1 MQIRKWSFL
10 SRVMVST
17 VGATLLAT
25 LSTGCKAAP
34 APSTS
39 GAAVQAAQSS
49 SGTQAGYKS
58 ISMPNGGHVYL
69 GALAGQP
76 TPEDAM
82 GKVMTKVTALCGD
95 RPQLGKLDKNASG
108 EILAGFFTVT
118 GKNLDGKAMEG
129 LALVYAPKT
138 GTAGGAVL
146 LDDADRFPTTVNA
159 MFARLK
165 QELGAPASG
174 SGAQGSAGGSGA
186 PAAGSS
192 AATAPPV
199 KAGPAQPLQRAVF
212 PDGTGSIGLPAGWQM
227 QQAAKGDVSAAG
239 PNGEKLRFG
248 WTIAVLDPTNPGSR
262 ALMGN
267 SRGAAPGNFVAIPH
281 SADPATAFKAVFT
294 QLAQKARKQ
303 PPVIDIAKVQDIP
316 MQGGTNEF
324 LVGDIDVNDGKG
336 KQFLLTQMISTPIL
350 AAGSWQMTLY
360 VIYGPQQVMSQE
372 VSTIAEIFPNYSLN
386 AKAVN
391 AIVSQENQQI
401 IAITN
406 STLNMIQQYTDS
418 SDRMTAGMSNLLR
431 DQSVVV
437 DTQTGGHAT
446 TSDDLAGALINANPG
461 RFQTV
466 SPSGYIPG
474 IDY

>member
-1 MQIRKWSFL
+1 MQSSKCRFE
-10 SRVMVST
+10 SRVVVSMLG
-17 VGATLLAT
+17 VMLVAA

-39 GAAVQAAQSS
+39 AAAQATQSS

-95 RPQLGKLDKNASG
+95 RPQLGKLDKNATG

-129 LALVYAPKT
+129 LAIVYAPKS

-174 SGAQGSAGGSGA
+174 SGAQASAGGSGA
-186 PAAGSS
+186 SAGSS
-192 AATAPPV
+192 AATTAPV
-199 KAGPAQPLQRAVF
+199 KAGSAPPLQRAVF

-227 QQAAKGDVSAAG
+227 QNAAKGDVSAAG

-281 SADPATAFKAVFT
+281 SADPATAFKAAFT
-294 QLAQKARKQ
+294 QLAQKARK
-303 PPVIDIAKVQDIP
+303 PAPVIDIAKVQDIP
-316 MQGGTNEF
+316 MQGGANEF
-324 LVGDIDVNDGKG
+324 LSGDIDFNDGKG
-336 KQFLLTQMISTPIL
+336 KQFLLTQMISTQIL

-360 VIYGPQQVMSQE
+360 VMYGPPQVMGQE
-372 VSTIAEIFPNYSLN
+372 ASTIAEIYPNYSLN
-386 AKAVN
+386 ARAVN

-418 SDRMTAGMSNLLR
+418 SDRMTAGMSNMLR